1 VKRATG
7 NLSRKRPSAK
17 PVRRD
22 GKQGASGGMP
32 RTETEAE
39 KRRTR
44 ELDALRRRR
53 HYMKTFG
60 NTTVQKNYVEMI
72 ADVKRQI
79 ERYTQQEKEATSDV
93 VKKIS
98 QKRIAEYSALQEK
111 IETDTITEED
121 VATYWD

>member
-1 VKRATG
+1 
-7 NLSRKRPSAK
+7 
-17 PVRRD
+17 
-22 GKQGASGGMP
+22 MP